1 MIRKKKGSKFK
12 CVIYVDTDQRVKY
25 NREELVALQNSP
37 LSQLLPRKELVSV
50 PDILADSV
58 I

>member
-1 MIRKKKGSKFK
+1 VG
-12 CVIYVDTDQRVKY
+12 TDQRVKY

-37 LSQLLPRKELVSV
+37 LSQLLPWEELVSV
-50 PDILADSV
+50 PELLADSV